1 VRAHGPD
8 ATELE
13 VSPAD
18 YPAEVKTLAQALH
31 DAFARITAFVERE
44 RQFTANA
51 SHELRT
57 PVTVIAG
64 AVELLEA
71 RPDAGEPSLARPL
84 QRLRRATAAME
95 ETIEIFLLLA
105 REDAVATTGPPVALR
120 VVAEDVV
127 DQLHHLIG
135 DLPVVVEIDIPPTAH
150 LAADQRVLRIV
161 LGNLV
166 RNALQRTERGQVRI
180 AATEAGLEVSDTGP
194 GIPAEILDRV
204 TGRGVRGSSG
214 GHGLGL
220 AIVRTLCDRC
230 GWRLSISSAE
240 GEGTRITLQF
250 D

>member
-1 VRAHGPD
+1 VD
-8 ATELE
+8 
-13 VSPAD
+13 
-18 YPAEVKTLAQALH
+18 
-31 DAFARITAFVERE
+31 RE

-84 QRLRRATAAME
+84 HRLRRATAAME

-105 REDAVATTGPPVALR
+105 REDAVNTTGPPVSLR
-120 VVAEDVV
+120 AVAEDVV

-135 DLPVVVEIDIPPTAH
+135 DLPVVVEVDMAPEVHVTA
-150 LAADQRVLRIV
+150 DERVLSIV

-166 RNALQRTERGQVRI
+166 RNALQRTERGHVRI
-180 AATEAGLEVSDTGP
+180 AATQAGLEVSDTGP
-194 GIPAEILDRV
+194 GIPAELLDRV
-204 TGRGVRGSSG
+204 TGRGVRGSFG

-220 AIVRTLCDRC
+220 AIVRTLCERC
-230 GWRLSISSAE
+230 GWRLDIESVE
-240 GEGTRITLQF
+240 GKGTCITLQF
-250 D
+250 N